1 MDDNQF
7 VMTLRNKKV
16 FEFYKNNPSLDF
28 EQISVLCVE
37 LFENILQDVN
47 SSMNKAIG
55 NQILKE
61 CKDNRDLVNSLS
73 NQLTSVTNS
82 ISKLNND
89 LILRSLDIKKDY
101 IEEVKG
107 IITNISNEKNDK
119 ITSFIEKLNEHLL
132 DKTTILLNDYNSSS
146 LSKITSACPYI

>member
-82 ISKLNND
+82 ISKIRPNN
-89 LILRSLDIKKDY
+89 KQY
-101 IEEVKG
+101 P
-107 IITNISNEKNDK
+107 IT
-119 ITSFIEKLNEHLL
+119 
-132 DKTTILLNDYNSSS
+132 
-146 LSKITSACPYI
+146 

>member
-61 CKDNRDLVNSLS
+61 
-73 NQLTSVTNS
+73 
-82 ISKLNND
+82 
-89 LILRSLDIKKDY
+89 
-101 IEEVKG
+101 
-107 IITNISNEKNDK
+107 
-119 ITSFIEKLNEHLL
+119 
-132 DKTTILLNDYNSSS
+132 
-146 LSKITSACPYI
+146 